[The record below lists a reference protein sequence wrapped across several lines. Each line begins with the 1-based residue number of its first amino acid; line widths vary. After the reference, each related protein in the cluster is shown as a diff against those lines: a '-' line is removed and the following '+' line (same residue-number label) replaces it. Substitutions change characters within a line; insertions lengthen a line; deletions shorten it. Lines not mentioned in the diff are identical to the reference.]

1 MTQSISECLRALP
14 WMSVALAALLVSDVG
29 AQAPAQP
36 AAQPKPAAPA
46 PAAAAPAPAAAAP
59 AAAAPKPA
67 APAAAPAPAAAAP
80 AQAAKPAAPA
90 AAPAGGAPKTGGAV
104 ATGKINPVMAEQ
116 AGADGAAKAS
126 QQKIDSLADQ
136 TADMVT
142 KYRQALS
149 ETESL
154 KKYNAQLAIQVKS
167 QGERLTAM
175 KQQLIDIQGTQRDVL
190 PLMQKMVDTL
200 EQFVKL
206 DIPFLIE
213 ERTKRVGTLKEL
225 MARADV
231 STSEKYRR
239 ILEAYQIEME
249 YGRTLEAYDG
259 KLGEGEDAKTVQFVR
274 MGRVSLMYQT
284 PDGEL
289 TGYWDATQKKW
300 VEDSSYSH
308 DTREAIR
315 VAKKQGAPDLLWM
328 PVPAPSASAPAAP
341 QEVKQ

>member
-1 MTQSISECLRALP
+1 MTQSISECFRALP
-14 WMSVALAALLVSDVG
+14 WMSVALVALLASDVR

-46 PAAAAPAPAAAAP
+46 PAAAPAAPAAAP
-59 AAAAPKPA
+59 AAAKPA
-67 APAAAPAPAAAAP
+67 APSAAPAPAAAAP
-80 AQAAKPAAPA
+80 AQAAKPAAAA
-90 AAPAGGAPKTGGAV
+90 AAPAGGPPKTGAAV

-116 AGADGAAKAS
+116 QGADAAAKAS

-167 QGERLTAM
+167 QGERLTAI
-175 KQQLIDIQGTQRDVL
+175 KQQLVDIEGTQRDVL

-213 ERTKRVGTLKEL
+213 ERTKRVATLKDL

-259 KLGEGEDAKTVQFVR
+259 KLGEGDDAKTVQFVR

-284 PDGEL
+284 PDGEQ
-289 TGYWDATQKKW
+289 TGYWDAAQKKW

-308 DTREAIR
+308 DAREAIR

-328 PVPAPSASAPAAP
+328 PVPAPSASSAPAA